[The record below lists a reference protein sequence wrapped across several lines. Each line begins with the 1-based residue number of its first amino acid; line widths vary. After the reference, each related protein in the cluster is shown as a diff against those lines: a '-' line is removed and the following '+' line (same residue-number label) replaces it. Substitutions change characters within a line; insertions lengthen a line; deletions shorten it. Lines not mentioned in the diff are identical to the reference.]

1 MLVYQ
6 RVYIY
11 IWVLIV
17 PLFSQMIVG
26 YHTFWKLGRARARRI
41 LSSMCCGELRATQGG
56 SHVEIDGNTRGSPTI
71 WGGMSVTK
79 ISGVYHA
86 KGDISLERMMRTNR
100 NWRCLLVDQTYRLRF
115 PSLDE
120 GNPTVDGILVY
131 LAHQETFNLASA
143 PWLTMLVMSMSVL
156 SPEGIHIHLWKG
168 TSNKATV
175 DSMMATMPIWPLL
188 DNIPHHAISTD
199 AVAPGTDI
207 FVKSKISK
215 LDSGVETHKKS
226 QVGGQIHV

>member
-1 MLVYQ
+1 MGSYCPSIFTNDRWLSHF
-6 RVYIY
+6 
-11 IWVLIV
+11 LKT
-17 PLFSQMIVG
+17 G
-26 YHTFWKLGRARARRI
+26 ARWARRI
-41 LSSMCCGELRATQGG
+41 LSSMCCGELR
-56 SHVEIDGNTRGSPTI
+56 VEVMWRSRWD
-71 WGGMSVTK
+71 VCHQK
-79 ISGVYHA
+79 SGTYHA
-86 KGDISLERMMRTNR
+86 KGDISLERMMRTSR
-100 NWRCLLVDQTYRLRF
+100 NWRCLLVDQAYRLRF

-143 PWLTMLVMSMSVL
+143 PWLTMLVMSMSIL

-175 DSMMATMPIWPLL
+175 DSKMATMPIWPLL